1 MENNPVIRCLDG
13 FSMSVQASGT
23 HYCLPRQDNAEYYEE
38 VEVGYP
44 SQEEELLTPWA
55 ELGATN
61 ELDLPLTEQIYPYV
75 PVDVIATVI
84 LRHGGITEGKAP
96 KGVDVVTAEDLFL
109 RMRTELSDCRSFIAM
124 QTREIAHL
132 TKRRPL

>member
-1 MENNPVIRCLDG
+1 MSDNNPIIRCLDG
-13 FSMSVQASGT
+13 FSMSVQASRT
-23 HYCLPRQDNAEYYEE
+23 HYCLPRQDNAETYEE
-38 VEVGYP
+38 VEVGFP

-55 ELGATN
+55 ELPDDVA
-61 ELDLPLTEQIYPYV
+61 LTETIYPYV

-132 TKRRPL
+132 TKRK

>member
-13 FSMSVQASGT
+13 FSMSVQASRT
-23 HYCLPRQDNAEYYEE
+23 HYCLPRQDNAETYEE
-38 VEVGYP
+38 VEVGFP

-55 ELGATN
+55 ELPDDVA
-61 ELDLPLTEQIYPYV
+61 LTETIYPYV

-132 TKRRPL
+132 TKRK